1 VSYSYA
7 IDITARLAT
16 VTLAE
21 TVRGADIAGAM
32 EAVFGDSSWQPG
44 FNVLWQASGITEL
57 LFERDDLPGMIALQ
71 RRFAARAR
79 GGREVI
85 LVSRTLDEDMAKMY
99 ALMMR
104 NDGKQVSVCRSMA
117 DVVRLLGPMSPAP
130 VVE

>member
-1 VSYSYA
+1 VPYSYA

-21 TVRGADIAGAM
+21 TVRGADIASAL
-32 EAVFGDSSWQPG
+32 ETVFRDSSWQPG
-44 FNVLWQASGITEL
+44 FDLLWQASGITEL

-71 RRFAARAR
+71 RRFAARAG

-85 LVSRTLDEDMAKMY
+85 LVSRSLDEDMAKMY
-99 ALMMR
+99 ALMLR
-104 NDGKQVSVCRSMA
+104 NEGKKVSVCRSMA
-117 DVVRLLGPMSPAP
+117 DAVRLLGPTAPTP